1 MVSGSPRAFPRGYR
15 TGTPARFQDEQAL
28 MKYEPKLVL
37 CRCGRRRIGRWK
49 KMCSDCW
56 KEEERARK
64 VALMVEQ
71 GSKTRE
77 TRLCARIAEL
87 SLDIWSPDPIKKLAA
102 VRKLMGACRVLEAHI
117 MNPDIVEQ
125 AKTCLRLL
133 PDLKD
138 HEREFLQ
145 DIAADQTEH
154 LSDKQASWLY
164 MLTERLTPED
174 HRQYLSRYATPS
186 PQCQGHPRQAR
197 QAHKPPLARRVASRQ
212 RRDSWHGRSARRRS
226 GSSGPRRS
234 SSNLDEVQRKRLL
247 APSHQHP
254 QVE

>member
-117 MNPDIVEQ
+117 MNPDNPALKKISRPKVELAQ
-125 AKTCLRLL
+125 FRVLRI
-133 PDLKD
+133 DARKF
-138 HEREFLQ
+138 ERMW
-145 DIAADQTEH
+145 AALIFSGFDRR
-154 LSDKQASWLY
+154 A
-164 MLTERLTPED
+164 PD
-174 HRQYLSRYATPS
+174 HRT
-186 PQCQGHPRQAR
+186 
-197 QAHKPPLARRVASRQ
+197 
-212 RRDSWHGRSARRRS
+212 
-226 GSSGPRRS
+226 
-234 SSNLDEVQRKRLL
+234 VQ
-247 APSHQHP
+247 S
-254 QVE
+254 